1 MGRIYFKEAENYEVA
16 KEFFGKAMVNFT
28 LCQHYRGMYM
38 TEEAIMDVAI
48 KEKTQIPNE
57 YATLESYN
65 LHKQRYQH
73 LTQSKNL
80 NEKNKFLF

>member
-1 MGRIYFKEAENYEVA
+1 MLNENTWGLGLTYNLMGRIYFKEAGNYEVA

-48 KEKTQIPNE
+48 KEKT
-57 YATLESYN
+57 
-65 LHKQRYQH
+65 
-73 LTQSKNL
+73 
-80 NEKNKFLF
+80 